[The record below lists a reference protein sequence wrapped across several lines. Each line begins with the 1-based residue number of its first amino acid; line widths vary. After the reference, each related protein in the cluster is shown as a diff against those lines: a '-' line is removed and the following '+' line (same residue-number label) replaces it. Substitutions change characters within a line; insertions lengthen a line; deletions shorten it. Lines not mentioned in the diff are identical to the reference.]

1 MALPPPL
8 PWQVRTQLERLI
20 LVVGASAALVV
31 SLLLL
36 AQAADVSVTAC
47 LWKCAT
53 GVPCAGCGG
62 TRALAA
68 LLSGSWREALAWN
81 PVAVIASIIALIA
94 GLYASCVLMF
104 RLEPWRPRL
113 FGAAWLRCAVA
124 VLVAL
129 NWVYLL
135 WTNRS

>member
-1 MALPPPL
+1 MSLPPPL
-8 PWQVRTQLERLI
+8 PWQVRTQPERLI
-20 LVVGASAALVV
+20 LVIGASAALVV

-36 AQAADVSVTAC
+36 ARAADVPVTAC

-68 LLSGSWREALAWN
+68 LLSGSWREALSWN
-81 PVAVIASIIALIA
+81 PAAVIASIVALIA

-113 FGAAWLRCAVA
+113 FGAAWWRFAIA
-124 VLVAL
+124 VLIAG

-135 WTNRS
+135 WAGRS